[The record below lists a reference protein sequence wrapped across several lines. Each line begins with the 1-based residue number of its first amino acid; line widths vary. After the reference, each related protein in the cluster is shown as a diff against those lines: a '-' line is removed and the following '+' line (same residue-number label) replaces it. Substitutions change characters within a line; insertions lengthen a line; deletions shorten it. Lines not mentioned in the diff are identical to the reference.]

1 VELVEG
7 SPKAV
12 VAGDDNDLKFAGE
25 PERKGNIKLASPIAP
40 LDDSFRLNDPFD
52 KAHHRGH
59 LPESGEAPIL
69 DFFLGSGDQYLKMVR
84 AGEGLRE
91 NG

>member
-1 VELVEG
+1 MELVEG
-7 SPKAV
+7 SLKTV
-12 VAGDDNDLKFAGE
+12 VTGDDDDLKFAGE
-25 PERKGNIKLASPIAP
+25 PGRKGNFKLASPNAP
-40 LDDSFRLNDPFD
+40 LDDSFRLDAPFD